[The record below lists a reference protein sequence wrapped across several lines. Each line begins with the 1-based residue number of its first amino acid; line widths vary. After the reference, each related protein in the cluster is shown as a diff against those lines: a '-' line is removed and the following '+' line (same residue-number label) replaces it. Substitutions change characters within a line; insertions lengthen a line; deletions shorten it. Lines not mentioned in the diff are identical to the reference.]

1 MDCTGPARVMS
12 QDIILDGSL
21 TMKKFLL
28 ASTALV
34 AMSVAASAADLAR
47 KAPPPA
53 PVAVAPAYNWNGF
66 YIGAMG
72 GYAWSDQASVTVGGV
87 TFVGAGNLEGGFVGG
102 TLGYNFAPMGSSW
115 LIGIEVDGAW
125 ADINRSATGVTA
137 FGALTVTD
145 SIDAIG
151 SVTGRLGWTFGPGLI
166 YAKGGW
172 AWADQSLSATLVG
185 PLGGVVTASQSNF
198 HSGWT
203 VGGGLEYLFAP
214 NWSGKIEYMYADL
227 GSTTFGSGVLVPG
240 GVGVGHTLHT
250 IKGGINYHFNWGGPV
265 VARY

>member
-1 MDCTGPARVMS
+1 
-12 QDIILDGSL
+12 
-21 TMKKFLL
+21 MKKLLL

-34 AMSVAASAADLAR
+34 ALTVSASAADLPR

-53 PVAVAPAYNWNGF
+53 PVAVAPVYDWNGF
-66 YIGAMG
+66 YIGVMG
-72 GYAWSDQASVTVGGV
+72 GYGWSDSARVTVNGV
-87 TFVGAGNLEGGFVGG
+87 DFVGAGNLKGGFVGG
-102 TLGYNFAPMGSSW
+102 TLGYNYAPLGGSW
-115 LIGIEVDGAW
+115 LFGIEVDGAW
-125 ADINRSATGVTA
+125 ADIRNSATGATA
-137 FGALTVTD
+137 FGTLTVTD
-145 SIDAIG
+145 KIDAIG
-151 SVTGRLGWTFGPGLI
+151 SVTGRLGWTFGPGLL

-172 AWADQSLSATLVG
+172 AWADQNLSATLVA
-185 PLGGVVTASQSNF
+185 PLAVATASQTNF

-214 NWSGKIEYMYADL
+214 NWSGKIEYMYVDL
-227 GSTTFGSGVLVPG
+227 GTTTFGNGTLVAG